1 MVGVVTKSKLWGP
14 PEKELDDK
22 RVDQAIG
29 QGMKESSGGN
39 EKTGSG
45 KPARTKH
52 AEMKTKGK
60 DERNL
65 GKLTENWWVYV
76 KAFTFFLPYLWPRDV
91 RLQLHFPLL
100 GVCFVAGRVVNC

>member
-1 MVGVVTKSKLWGP
+1 MLLASLVGVVTKSKLWGP

-45 KPARTKH
+45 KP
-52 AEMKTKGK
+52 GK
-60 DERNL
+60 DKACGDEDER
-65 GKLTENWWVYV
+65 
-76 KAFTFFLPYLWPRDV
+76 
-91 RLQLHFPLL
+91 
-100 GVCFVAGRVVNC
+100 